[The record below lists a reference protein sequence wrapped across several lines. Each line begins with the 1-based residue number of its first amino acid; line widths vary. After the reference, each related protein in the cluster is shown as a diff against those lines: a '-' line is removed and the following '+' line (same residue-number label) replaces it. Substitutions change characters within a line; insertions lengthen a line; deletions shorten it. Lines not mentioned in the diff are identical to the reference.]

1 MDISLVAK
9 MKKYDEF
16 ISCYNKGDEKKV
28 YKGTEAN
35 VTNECWEN
43 LLHILLSRTN
53 HNIKQTAEL
62 CKKIVADNDKAI
74 LIDTDRKKYC
84 EKILERCKKFHVS
97 LIVFTHGHMDHCQ
110 NAAYLAEALH
120 IPIAI
125 NKNDMDLIT
134 DNRKQSLL
142 AKTLLGKIVLSV
154 SLSSFEMDSLE
165 VFDPIIYLKNG
176 DDLSE
181 YGIAAK
187 VVELPGHT
195 KGSIGVEIEDNL
207 FVGDALMNMFY
218 PTASM
223 LYVDEQEMLLSAKYI
238 SELGEKTI
246 YFGHGKSKRNREWV
260 K

>member
-1 MDISLVAK
+1 MNI
-9 MKKYDEF
+9 F
-16 ISCYNKGDEKKV
+16 IMVKIHRIASGNVNCY
-28 YKGTEAN
+28 
-35 VTNECWEN
+35 
-43 LLHILLSRTN
+43 
-53 HNIKQTAEL
+53 
-62 CKKIVADNDKAI
+62 IVADNDKAI
-74 LIDTDRKKYC
+74 LIDTGRKKYC
-84 EKILERCKKFHVS
+84 EKILERCKKFHVN
-97 LIVFTHGHMDHCQ
+97 LIVLTHGHMDHCQ

-218 PTASM
+218 PTVSM

-246 YFGHGKSKRNREWV
+246 YFGHGKPKRNREWV

>member
-1 MDISLVAK
+1 MVKIHRIASGNVN
-9 MKKYDEF
+9 
-16 ISCYNKGDEKKV
+16 CY
-28 YKGTEAN
+28 
-35 VTNECWEN
+35 
-43 LLHILLSRTN
+43 
-53 HNIKQTAEL
+53 
-62 CKKIVADNDKAI
+62 IVADNDKAI
-74 LIDTDRKKYC
+74 LIDTGRKKYC

-97 LIVFTHGHMDHCQ
+97 LIVLTHGHMDHCQ

-165 VFDPIIYLKNG
+165 LFDPIIYLKNG

-218 PTASM
+218 PTVSM

-246 YFGHGKSKRNREWV
+246 YFGHGKPKRNREWV

>member
-1 MDISLVAK
+1 MVKIHRIASGNVN
-9 MKKYDEF
+9 
-16 ISCYNKGDEKKV
+16 CY
-28 YKGTEAN
+28 
-35 VTNECWEN
+35 
-43 LLHILLSRTN
+43 
-53 HNIKQTAEL
+53 
-62 CKKIVADNDKAI
+62 IVADNDKAI
-74 LIDTDRKKYC
+74 LIDTGRKKYC

-97 LIVFTHGHMDHCQ
+97 LIVLTHGHMDHCQ

-125 NKNDMDLIT
+125 NKNDMDLIP

-218 PTASM
+218 PTVSM

-246 YFGHGKSKRNREWV
+246 YFGHGKPKRNREWV

>member
-1 MDISLVAK
+1 MRLTVTEPPPRIVTQQ
-9 MKKYDEF
+9 F
-16 ISCYNKGDEKKV
+16 IMVKIHRIASGNVNCY
-28 YKGTEAN
+28 
-35 VTNECWEN
+35 
-43 LLHILLSRTN
+43 
-53 HNIKQTAEL
+53 
-62 CKKIVADNDKAI
+62 IVADNDKAI
-74 LIDTDRKKYC
+74 LIDTGRKKYC
-84 EKILERCKKFHVS
+84 EKILERCKKFLVS

-218 PTASM
+218 PTVSM

-238 SELGEKTI
+238 SELGEKTN
-246 YFGHGKSKRNREWV
+246 YFGHGKPKRNREWV